1 MRGEVSEFERYE
13 SYLYTFAFTLT
24 KLEEKIVCKSLK
36 RGNLGAND
44 LYDEDEI

>member
-1 MRGEVSEFERYE
+1 MRGEVTSLRDMR
-13 SYLYTFAFTLT
+13 AFKNISSHLNQTRR
-24 KLEEKIVCKSLK
+24 KIVCKSLK